1 MGEMET
7 ANSDKALQA
16 AKPSPYTNGQPVIV
30 GGVRAA
36 KAVARDEGT
45 SAITIWRRVRA
56 GLLTSVNIA
65 GRPYITLES
74 LAEFYRRAAA
84 GEFAKPPPG
93 AARKSAEA
101 RADRERSDHDRNG
114 NHIGAAEGFLTK
126 PRGRRNTA

>member
-1 MGEMET
+1 VKKFPEQQ
-7 ANSDKALQA
+7 QA
-16 AKPSPYTNGQPVIV
+16 VPSNKGQSITT
-30 GGVRAA
+30 GSLRAA
-36 KAVARDEGT
+36 KAVARDEGV

-56 GLLTSVNIA
+56 GLLISCNIA